1 MGDFTDHLR
10 PAAPTGPDTLAKARS
25 QSNLPVIELANHL
38 FSGDGFLERQERVL
52 KEVKKERLLSKSTQQ
67 NLSRPDRYKL
77 GLARAKLLRR
87 MSNKLKWDI
96 EDWKML
102 VLKAVL
108 S

>member
-25 QSNLPVIELANHL
+25 QSNLPVRELANHL